1 MDTGLP
7 PFQRLALAYA
17 PARSRQA
24 WQAIFVLDSR
34 LAGVVRSGREPMLT
48 QIRLAWWR
56 ERLEEDSALLPE
68 GEPLLAALDSAFG
81 ADRPRLSSLVDG
93 WERMTGEAPLA
104 ADALEA
110 MAEARADAI
119 VLVAAIGGADQPEAR
134 RLARN
139 WALADLAA
147 NLSHPQE
154 REATITLARQQDWR
168 STRLPRSM
176 RPLVVL
182 HGLVRSAVDRPDDRA
197 PGVLALLRA
206 MRMGLLGI

>member
-1 MDTGLP
+1 
-7 PFQRLALAYA
+7 
-17 PARSRQA
+17 
-24 WQAIFVLDSR
+24 
-34 LAGVVRSGREPMLT
+34 MLT

-81 ADRPRLSSLVDG
+81 ADRSRLSSLVDG

-182 HGLVRSAVDRPDDRA
+182 HGLARSAVDRPDDRA

-206 MRMGLLGI
+206 MRIGLLGI